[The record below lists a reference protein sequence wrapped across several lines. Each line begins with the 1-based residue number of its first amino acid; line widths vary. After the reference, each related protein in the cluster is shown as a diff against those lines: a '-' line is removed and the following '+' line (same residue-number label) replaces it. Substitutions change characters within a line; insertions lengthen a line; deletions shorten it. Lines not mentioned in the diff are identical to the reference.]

1 MRTTQAKTKKTA
13 QTTPKK
19 KTPAKASKDT
29 KTIVARDETPLSE
42 INRNKVS
49 YEIKV
54 TREQDQRW
62 HHAFYHGPEE
72 SFGEWLF
79 KALDTAAQN
88 PPVYRLSSRFSA
100 ALKRLAHQYALDM
113 YEIADRLME
122 RAVREADN
130 RIAHRVDPFEPQL
143 IDDYDCTDAANRM
156 CVGDM
161 SHWERVKGMRIQE
174 YLLTQFNLN
183 ANLNA

>member
-1 MRTTQAKTKKTA
+1 MRTTQTKTTA
-13 QTTPKK
+13 TPKK
-19 KTPAKASKDT
+19 KNPTKASKDT

-49 YEIKV
+49 YEMKV

-62 HHAFYHGPEE
+62 QHAFYHGPEQ
-72 SFGEWLF
+72 SFDEWLL
-79 KALDTAAQN
+79 KALDIAAQN

-100 ALKRLAHQYALDM
+100 GLKRLAHQYALDM

-130 RIAHRVDPFEPQL
+130 RIAHRIDPFEPQL
-143 IDDYDCTDAANRM
+143 VDDFDCTDEANKV
-156 CVGDM
+156 CVADM
-161 SHWERVKGMRIQE
+161 SFMERSKGMRIQE
-174 YLLTQFNLN
+174 HLLTQHTPH
-183 ANLNA
+183 A